1 MTRLC
6 PRGVAY
12 LRHADPEGRVWCVPY
27 RSLTERAALVQ
38 AHAET
43 VQRVAANA
51 AWMAEQA
58 RLGWPLFDEPA
69 LVTPEQA
76 AELRAWAAWDGRTA

>member
-12 LRHADPEGRVWCVPY
+12 LRIVTAGGQPDALPY
-27 RSLTERAALVQ
+27 RSLRERAALLQ
-38 AHAET
+38 TIAESN
-43 VQRVAANA
+43 ANA
-51 AWMAEQA
+51 AWMAEQE
-58 RLGWPLFDEPA
+58 RLGWPRFEEPA

-76 AELRAWAAWDGRTA
+76 AELRAWAARDERTA

>member
-1 MTRLC
+1 VRLC

-12 LRHADPEGRVWCVPY
+12 LRHTDPVGRVWCEPY
-27 RSLTERAALVQ
+27 RSRRERAALVQ

-43 VQRVAANA
+43 EQRVAANA

-58 RLGWPLFDEPA
+58 RLGYPLFEEPA

-76 AELRAWAAWDGRTA
+76 AELRAWAARETR